1 MSEIA
6 FEAAIANSVVALT
19 RHDMQMRAMTDEE
32 AFRAVCRS
40 DVYRLV
46 CNPRTRLCLESD
58 DELCRLYDIEINR
71 GAEALRAE
79 LLKRIVGDESFA
91 PETAQEGGK

>member
-19 RHDMQMRAMTDEE
+19 RHDMQTRATTDEE

-40 DVYRLV
+40 DVYRLI
-46 CNPRTRLCLESD
+46 CNPHTRLCLECD

-79 LLKRIVGDESFA
+79 LLKRIGGDESA
-91 PETAQEGGK
+91 SITAQEGEK